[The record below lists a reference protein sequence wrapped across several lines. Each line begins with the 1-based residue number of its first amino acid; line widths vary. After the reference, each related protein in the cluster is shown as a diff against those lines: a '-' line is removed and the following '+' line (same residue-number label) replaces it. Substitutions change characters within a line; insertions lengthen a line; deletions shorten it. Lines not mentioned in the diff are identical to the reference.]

1 MKFYLIGASG
11 KMGKEI
17 LSSAES
23 TKDVCVKGIGSKDK
37 LVLDQKADIVIDFSS
52 AKLFSKVVDACVKK
66 KLPLVSGTT
75 GLSADDFKKL
85 KEASKTI
92 PVLWAANTSLGI
104 QVVRNLLSQL
114 SPVADWDFHIVESHH
129 IHKKDAPS
137 GTALVLKKD
146 LETAIDKKI
155 PDCSAIRGGG
165 IFGEH
170 TIQIMGPSET
180 ISIQHTAL
188 SRKVFADGAI
198 QAAKFLAKKPKGLY
212 TMDDVL
218 KGK

>member
-1 MKFYLIGASG
+1 MKFYLIGSSG

-17 LSSAES
+17 LTSAENA
-23 TKDVCVKGIGSKDK
+23 KDICVRGFGSKDK
-37 LVLDQKADIVIDFSS
+37 LSFEQKVDVVIDFSS
-52 AKLFSKVVDACVKK
+52 AKLFSKVVDACVKN
-66 KLPLVSGTT
+66 KLPLISGTT
-75 GLSADDFKKL
+75 GLSSEDFKKL
-85 KEASKTI
+85 KDASKTI

-104 QVVRNLLSQL
+104 QVVRNLLSLL
-114 SPVADWDFHIVESHH
+114 SPVAGWDFHIIESHH

-146 LETAIDKKI
+146 LETAIGKKV

-188 SRKVFADGAI
+188 SRKVFADGAL
-198 QAAKFLAKKPKGLY
+198 QAARFLAKKPKGLY
-212 TMDDVL
+212 TMEDVL